1 MPPQFLGWRSTVS
14 DAPINAD
21 ARLAFAKVIHERLG
35 SNSIPGAIDGVCE
48 DLLWKIINTPVCAT
62 RIDSDGFT
70 YDGEFLMGKRHG
82 MGKSTHPDTL
92 HWHPHEG
99 YWENDVRCGKGK
111 ETNSRGYSYEGNYE
125 NDEFNGLGKAI
136 YSSGKTYE
144 GEYKNGYEHGYGE
157 RNSPKAVCAG
167 DGWARERSYKGYW
180 DSSDPEGKGI
190 MVYTDG
196 QISEGDFVR
205 GLEHGYCKV
214 TYADDRIYEGAMRR
228 GYAFG
233 RGKWTYSTGHEEGMW
248 HGTTLYD
255 DVDNADD
262 LSVLLGYTF
271 LSDDEGD
278 TGSETDDETP
288 GVYAHGL

>member
-1 MPPQFLGWRSTVS
+1 MPSHSTVS

-21 ARLAFAKVIHERLG
+21 ARLAFAKVIHKRLG
-35 SNSIPGAIDGVCE
+35 SNSIPGAIDGVCD
-48 DLLWKIINTPVCAT
+48 DLLWKIINMSVHAKRT
-62 RIDSDGFT
+62 DSDGFT

-82 MGKSTHPDTL
+82 MGKSTHPDTR
-92 HWHPHEG
+92 WHPHEG

-111 ETNSRGYSYEGNYE
+111 ETNSRGYSYEGDYE
-125 NDEFNGLGKAI
+125 NDEYNGWGKVI
-136 YSSGKTYE
+136 YPGGDTYE
-144 GEYKNGYEHGYGE
+144 GEYKDGYKHGYGE
-157 RNSPKAVCAG
+157 RNSPKAVSVG
-167 DGWARERSYKGYW
+167 GWARERSYKGYW

-190 MVYTDG
+190 KVYSDG
-196 QISEGDFVR
+196 QISEGDFVG

-214 TYADDRIYEGAMRR
+214 TYADERIYEGAMRK

-233 RGKWTYSTGHEEGMW
+233 RGKWTHSNGHEEEGMW
-248 HGTTLYD
+248 YVDTLYD

-271 LSDDEGD
+271 L
-278 TGSETDDETP
+278 TDDESDTDDGTP